1 MKLALVLL
9 GIAATVAGCSP
20 EQSASDGQ
28 PTTATLATKTAE
40 VTTTAASTP
49 PRTADTPAT
58 PRERPSLLDPAVL
71 ASVERVDAA
80 IRAGADLEARDA
92 SGRTPLLLA
101 TREDRV
107 AVARR
112 LIEAGADVNAKDAI
126 QDTPYLYAAAEGR
139 LHILE
144 LTLAHGANL
153 RDTNRFGG
161 TGLIPAAHHGH
172 VEVVRRLLRTD
183 IEVDHVNNLGWTAL
197 LEAVILGDGGPMHA
211 EIVRLLLEAG
221 ADPHLA
227 DGNGVTPLAHAER
240 RGYEAIARLLRTAAG
255 A

>member
-9 GIAATVAGCSP
+9 GIAATLAGCSE
-20 EQSASDGQ
+20 EQPGTDRQ
-28 PTTATLATKTAE
+28 PPTATPPAMRTAE
-40 VTTTAASTP
+40 VTTAASTP
-49 PRTADTPAT
+49 PRTAETPAT

-112 LIEAGADVNAKDAI
+112 LIEAGADVSAKDAI

-139 LHILE
+139 LQIS
-144 LTLAHGANL
+144 N
-153 RDTNRFGG
+153 
-161 TGLIPAAHHGH
+161 
-172 VEVVRRLLRTD
+172 
-183 IEVDHVNNLGWTAL
+183 
-197 LEAVILGDGGPMHA
+197 
-211 EIVRLLLEAG
+211 
-221 ADPHLA
+221 
-227 DGNGVTPLAHAER
+227 
-240 RGYEAIARLLRTAAG
+240 
-255 A
+255 